1 MIIYQKKNVNN
12 WIKNG
17 VKRKKGYQKKKILL
31 PLRIKVGNFL
41 QKEKAKGIRLE
52 IFFSTFS
59 GNNPDGNVSGLFCL
73 KEIVKKMGI
82 KLITGEI
89 VKKNSKNLS

>member
-17 VKRKKGYQKKKILL
+17 VKRKKGCGKKKILL

-41 QKEKAKGIRLE
+41 QKEKAKGIKYNKLE
-52 IFFSTFS
+52 I
-59 GNNPDGNVSGLFCL
+59 

-82 KLITGEI
+82 KLIETGEI
-89 VKKNSKNLS
+89 SEEEFKKFIISDSWIKKLVKEFEI